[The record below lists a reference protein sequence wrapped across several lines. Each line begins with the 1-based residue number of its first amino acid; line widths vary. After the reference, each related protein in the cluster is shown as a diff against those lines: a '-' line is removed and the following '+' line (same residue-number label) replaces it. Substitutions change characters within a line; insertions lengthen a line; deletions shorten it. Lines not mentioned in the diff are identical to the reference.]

1 MRTEFTRQPS
11 SNLNVLVPLAGNGR
25 RFREAGYKEPK
36 PLIPITRK
44 RSGEG
49 KPMIDWAL
57 SSLRPKCPHSLIL
70 IAKHEV
76 FGQYQTDAVR
86 ISIGETTGGAACT
99 VLMARELIDT
109 NEPLLIGNCDQ
120 YLDWSVDAFLS
131 WALGTDG
138 NAIVTF
144 QSDRNPKW
152 SYVQTE
158 NGRITK
164 VAEKD
169 PISDEATVGVYFF
182 RRGKD
187 FVKAADAMMRAG
199 DMTNGEFY
207 LAPTF
212 NYLKGPTYPYRIEA
226 DQMNGLGTPEDCER
240 FSNS

>member
-1 MRTEFTRQPS
+1 M
-11 SNLNVLVPLAGNGR
+11 NVLVPLAGNGA
-25 RFREAGYKEPK
+25 RFKAAGYTEPK

-99 VLMARELIDT
+99 ALMARELIDT

-120 YLDWSVDAFLS
+120 FVEWDVDAFLA
-131 WALGTDG
+131 WAYASGGDG
-138 NAIVTF
+138 AIVTF
-144 QSDRNPKW
+144 QSDGNPKW
-152 SYVQTE
+152 SYVRTE
-158 NGRITK
+158 QGRVVE
-164 VAEKD
+164 VAEKN
-169 PISDEATVGVYFF
+169 PISDEATVGVYWF

-187 FVKAADAMMRAG
+187 FVKAADAMIRKA
-199 DMTNGEFY
+199 DFFNGEAY
-207 LAPTF
+207 IAPTF
-212 NYLKGPTYPYRIEA
+212 NYLKGPVYPYRVER
-226 DQMNGLGTPEDCER
+226 MWGLGTPEDLEVFVAAR
-240 FSNS
+240 S